1 MCNIMKPIFCAPNT
15 NTLCVNFFIVWM
27 LLLCHLNHL
36 SKIFLCDVF
45 VVLSLQVSGN
55 CFQICCDSLLKA
67 WLFFECNTGVVMM
80 TSESKIWAMYP

>member
-1 MCNIMKPIFCAPNT
+1 MQYHETHIMSSKYKHFMCK
-15 NTLCVNFFIVWM
+15 FFHFMDAVVM
-27 LLLCHLNHL
+27 SSNHL
-36 SKIFLCDVF
+36 SKIFLGAVF